1 MEDNSNNQSRM
12 KKRKRKKYTRWGIG
26 LAVII
31 IIMCG
36 IYFAMQLVSP
46 AEDLEDF
53 EKAVLNKN
61 YHAVA
66 KTLSTNDKK
75 MSKTEAQLLV
85 TYLLKNKGKDQFKED
100 IDRIQKATK
109 HNHNDSSQYGV
120 IKDNKG
126 RPIIEVNRDGKKFF
140 LVDKISI
147 EPQYINV
154 YINGDKNKPT
164 YEYRTGEKTSKVK
177 TLSNQETKV
186 GQFVPGNYTI
196 DTKKWFNSSKIK
208 GSSDGK
214 LAINTDEYNKGQN
227 VIVKPEFK
235 DTKFKVNIFNADDI
249 KPEDVDIH
257 VNNTVEPFKTDKEYG
272 DYPNSAD
279 LKVYASS
286 DIGGKTVKSETK
298 NVEQIKNQDLQT
310 IDLKFDESE
319 IEKQKD
325 KESDIKNKAK
335 EFMKDYTKDLTKAYQ
350 DVKSSDVDKYFE
362 NHSETGEHIKG
373 QIDSKKKDK
382 FRDPIV
388 TDTQVDGNEVT
399 LKLSKSNKKNDRI
412 KSRYTLEYDDKK
424 DTFKIKDYQDIR

>member
-1 MEDNSNNQSRM
+1 MEHNSNNQSRM
-12 KKRKRKKYTRWGIG
+12 EKRKRKKYTRWGIG
-26 LAVII
+26 LAVIT

-46 AEDLEDF
+46 SEDLEDF
-53 EKAVLNKN
+53 DKAVLNKN

-85 TYLLKNKGKDQFKED
+85 TYLLKNKGEDQFKKD
-100 IDRIQKATK
+100 IDRIQNATK
-109 HNHNDSSQYGV
+109 HNHNDSSQYGI

-154 YINGDKNKPT
+154 YINGDKTKPT
-164 YEYRTGEKTSKVK
+164 YEYRISEKTSKVK
-177 TLSNQETKV
+177 ALSNQATKV

-196 DTKKWFNSSKIK
+196 DAKKYFNSSKIK

-214 LAINTDEYNKGQN
+214 LSINTDEYNKGQN
-227 VIVKPEFK
+227 VIAKPEFK

-249 KPEDVDIH
+249 KPEDIDIH
-257 VNNTVEPFKTDKEYG
+257 VNNTVETFKTDKEYG

-286 DIGGKTVKSETK
+286 DIGGKTIKSETK

-310 IDLKFDESE
+310 IDLKFDKSE

-335 EFMKDYTKDLTKAYQ
+335 EFMKDYTEDLTKAYQ

-362 NHSETGEHIKG
+362 SRSETGEHIKE

-388 TDTQVDGNEVT
+388 TDTKVDGNEVT

-424 DTFKIKDYQDIR
+424 DTFKIKDYQDIQ

>member
-12 KKRKRKKYTRWGIG
+12 KKSKRKKYTRWGITLG
-26 LAVII
+26 IFI

-36 IYFAMQLVSP
+36 IYFVMQLVSP
-46 AEDLEDF
+46 SEDLEDF

-75 MSKTEAQLLV
+75 MSETESQLLV
-85 TYLLKNKGKDQFKED
+85 TYLLKNKGESQFKKD
-100 IDRIQKATK
+100 IDRIQNATK
-109 HNHNDSSQYGV
+109 DNHNDSSQYGV
-120 IKDNKG
+120 IKDNQG
-126 RPIIEVNRDGKKFF
+126 RPLIEINRDGKKFF

-154 YINGDKNKPT
+154 YIKGDKNKPT

-177 TLSNQETKV
+177 ALSYRITKV

-196 DTKKWFNSSKIK
+196 DTKKYFNSSKIK

-214 LAINTDEYNKGQN
+214 LVINTDDYNKDQK
-227 VIVKPEFK
+227 VIAKPEFK
-235 DTKFKVNIFNADDI
+235 DTKFKVNVFNADDI
-249 KPEDVDIH
+249 KSEDIDIH
-257 VNNTVEPFKTDKEYG
+257 VNNTIESFKTDKEYG

-279 LKVYASS
+279 IKVYASS
-286 DIGGKTVKSETK
+286 KIGGKTVKSETK
-298 NVEQIKNQDLQT
+298 DVDQIKNKDLQT
-310 IDLKFDESE
+310 IDLKFDKSE

-335 EFMKDYTKDLTKAYQ
+335 EFMKDYTEDLTKAYQ

-362 NHSETGEHIKG
+362 SRSETGEHIKG

-388 TDTQVDGNEVT
+388 TDTKVDGNEVT

-424 DTFKIKDYQDIR
+424 DTFKIKDYQDIQ